1 MGREDVAAGAAKQAK
16 GKMNDVVGAMRGNSA
31 QQLKGKVQKGIGK
44 LQAKMGRS
52 SSRGR

>member
-1 MGREDVAAGAAKQAK
+1 MGREDVAAGKAKQFK

-31 QQLKGKVQKGIGK
+31 QQMKGKIQKGIGK
-44 LQAKMGRS
+44 VQARMGRS